1 MTDGRKAP
9 RERGSGSPITRQRIA
24 AGMTQGQLAEK
35 IGCLQKDVSRW
46 ENGRAPRTETLVKIA
61 GVLGC
66 RIEDLI

>member
-1 MTDGRKAP
+1 
-9 RERGSGSPITRQRIA
+9 
-24 AGMTQGQLAEK
+24 MTQGQLAEK